1 MGQTSMVEVHE
12 CTKSHGTRY
21 LTVPW
26 KPRGAA
32 ELSRQPQVSA
42 MIMELSP

>member
-26 KPRGAA
+26 KPRGAE
-32 ELSRQPQVSA
+32 ELSRQLQVSA
-42 MIMELSP
+42 MIMERSP